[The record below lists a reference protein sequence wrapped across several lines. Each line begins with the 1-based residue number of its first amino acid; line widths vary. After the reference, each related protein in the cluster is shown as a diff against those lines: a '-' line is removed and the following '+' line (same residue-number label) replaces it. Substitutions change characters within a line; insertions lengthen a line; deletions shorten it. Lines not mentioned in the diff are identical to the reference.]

1 MLPEITSEGDT
12 TLDYQ
17 NEKSCQ
23 TPPDGQRSQLF
34 KQDTRDIKPISQ
46 QIVFNMMSPR
56 QPARQIYV
64 TTTVPI
70 KDIKDLDNDKPGSR
84 KPPISPMALNVVN
97 QTGNNARSST
107 LITRRSR
114 NKWSEL
120 SQQHL
125 NTVIRQSSVMP
136 DGTKR

>member
-1 MLPEITSEGDT
+1 M
-12 TLDYQ
+12 
-17 NEKSCQ
+17 
-23 TPPDGQRSQLF
+23 
-34 KQDTRDIKPISQ
+34 
-46 QIVFNMMSPR
+46 
-56 QPARQIYV
+56 

-84 KPPISPMALNVVN
+84 RPPISPMGLNVN
-97 QTGNNARSST
+97 QTGGTARSST

-125 NTVIRQSSVMP
+125 GTMLKHISVMP
-136 DGTKR
+136 DGTKRKSIPTLNTPSSTRVGFNGNNGRLLH